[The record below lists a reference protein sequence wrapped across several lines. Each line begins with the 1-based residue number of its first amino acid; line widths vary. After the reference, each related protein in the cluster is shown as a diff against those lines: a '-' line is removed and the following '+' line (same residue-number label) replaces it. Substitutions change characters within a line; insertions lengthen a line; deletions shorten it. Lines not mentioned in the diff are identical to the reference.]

1 MAYQSTL
8 VNLLSESKAFQF
20 VMDNAVAQFEQPIW
34 NKYLTERF
42 SLSLDWRGIL
52 AVMENSPA
60 ASVIDFSSG
69 KPIATRPAI
78 SKINGELA
86 AFGNKYQMSK
96 RQVRDLLELQ
106 DNVGKMGINVATL
119 LDHLIPD
126 VKRATLG
133 PHKAIDRLL
142 LEAMSTGVMT
152 LTAANN
158 PKGVIWNSSL
168 DWGVTKKYVS
178 VVWST
183 ANAATM
189 KPITDIKKVVAD
201 GIAAGKKYS
210 NIKMSSATFDIM
222 VGSTQFIDSFKTQMG
237 NFTQVSNVLLAPE
250 TVTALFRGVG
260 LPAIEIIDYPVQ
272 VEAKDGSY
280 STVLPFADNRVT
292 FSVSDNFGE
301 LLYSYANEQRRPVAG
316 KSYATA
322 LNVLV
327 SKFSDNDGNEFT
339 EGEFNAFPVINAAN
353 TMNILVTNATSA

>member
-1 MAYQSTL
+1 
-8 VNLLSESKAFQF
+8 
-20 VMDNAVAQFEQPIW
+20 MDNAVAQFEQPIW
-34 NKYLTERF
+34 NKYLTERY
-42 SLSLDWRGIL
+42 SLSLDWRSIL

-69 KPIATRPAI
+69 KPIASRPAI

-152 LTAANN
+152 LTADNN

-168 DWGVTKKYVS
+168 DWGIGQSFAS
-178 VVWST
+178 VIWST

-189 KPITDIKKVVAD
+189 KPLTDIKKIVTA
-201 GIAAGKKYS
+201 GIASGRRYS
-210 NIKMSSATFDIM
+210 SIKMSSATFDFM
-222 VGSTQFIDSFKTQMG
+222 LASAEFQAAFKSQMG
-237 NFTQVSNVLLAPE
+237 NFTQISSVLLSAE
-250 TVTALFRGVG
+250 TVNALFRGVG
-260 LPAIEIIDYPVQ
+260 LPVIEVIDYPVQ
-272 VEAKDGSY
+272 VEKKDGTY
-280 STVLPFADNRVT
+280 TTVLPFANGRVT
-292 FSVSDNFGE
+292 FVVSDNLGE
-301 LLYSYANEQRRPVAG
+301 LLYSYANEERRPVAG
-316 KSYATA
+316 KSYAKA
-322 LNVLV
+322 MNVLI

-339 EGEFNAFPVINAAN
+339 EGEFNAFPVINAAS
-353 TMNILVTNATSA
+353 TMAILKTDATS